1 MKQRYQNIA
10 KQLARVVR
18 HWWLML
24 IVGILSLV
32 AGILVFVFPLETYVT
47 LSIFFG
53 IVMMLVGAAQLIL
66 SSSSSNYLM
75 TRGYFIV
82 GGVLDVLLGLFL
94 CLYPGITLFLL
105 PILLGIW
112 MLYHSFMIIAFAGD
126 LSTFDL
132 GGEGETLAGGI
143 VLLLLSILILMNP
156 FSAGIAAVVILTGVG
171 FVVFGVLLVMLSV
184 KLKRLHLDVTSQDTL
199 G

>member
-1 MKQRYQNIA
+1 
-10 KQLARVVR
+10 
-18 HWWLML
+18 
-24 IVGILSLV
+24 
-32 AGILVFVFPLETYVT
+32 
-47 LSIFFG
+47 
-53 IVMMLVGAAQLIL
+53 
-66 SSSSSNYLM
+66 M
-75 TRGYFIV
+75 TRGYFVV

-126 LSTFDL
+126 LSTFNL

-143 VLLLLSILILMNP
+143 ILLLLSILILMNP

-171 FVVFGVLLVMLSV
+171 FVVFGILLVMLSV
-184 KLKRLHLDVTSQDTL
+184 KLKRLHLDVTSPDTL